1 MENKIRVGSA
11 VVLENDKG
19 EVLLV
24 KRKYEPAKGYWVL
37 PGGRIEYGESFTATP
52 VRELKEETGL
62 NISVGDQIGA
72 FEIISPEENVH
83 RVIVFHKANL
93 LGGTLKL
100 ADDAEDAIWIR
111 PEKIRSTKN
120 LSDLA
125 PKVLERAGYL

>member
-19 EVLLV
+19 EILLV
-24 KRKYEPAKGYWVL
+24 KRKNEPAKGKWAL
-37 PGGRIEYGESFTATP
+37 PGGGVNFGEQYKETAK
-52 VRELKEETGL
+52 RELKEETGYD
-62 NISVGDQIGA
+62 IYIGEQIGT
-72 FEIISPEENVH
+72 FEINSTEENIH
-83 RVIVFHKANL
+83 RVIVFHKAKL

-120 LSDLA
+120 LSDLV
-125 PKVLERAGYL
+125 PKVLERADYL